1 MFVYEPLLNIVQRK
15 RGNYI
20 VLNLCLAVA
29 QNHKY
34 WVLDVMHLFT
44 HLSENTPQYHYTI
57 IHLYLWCYT
66 IARTGLKCA
75 SCYSKQ
81 INKNKTKLSSSSTS
95 TLTKFSE
102 VRDCVCR
109 VNILCMLSLLFTH
122 FDVIHLNSFQITSE
136 FILISFDFF
145 SYTELLFSSLL
156 ISKHKKQGSTCNSPY
171 LLFF

>member
-1 MFVYEPLLNIVQRK
+1 MFVYEPFLYIVQRK

-20 VLNLCLAVA
+20 VLNLSLSVA

-44 HLSENTPQYHYTI
+44 HLSENTHYTI

-81 INKNKTKLSSSSTS
+81 INKNKLSSSSTS

-122 FDVIHLNSFQITSE
+122 FWYYTFK
-136 FILISFDFF
+136 LISNYIWIHFNFIWFF
-145 SYTELLFSSLL
+145 FLYWTLVFISL
-156 ISKHKKQGSTCNSPY
+156 N
-171 LLFF
+171 